1 MIDPH
6 KPKYHSL
13 YWSMVAAAAAQSVA
27 TRHKVG
33 AIVVTPT
40 GMISVGWNGMP
51 AGLPNKCET
60 VPIYRESFDG
70 RGELLRYKT
79 DPAVIHAERNAI
91 DKMTRQGVPTAGS
104 VLFVSRAPCFE
115 CAKALHGLGLK
126 AIYYGEHH
134 DDMRGVELLK
144 SLGTPTQYVYDKARE
159 ASGLSVVPTTQ
170 S

>member
-6 KPKYHSL
+6 KTKYHDL
-13 YWSMVAAAAAQSVA
+13 YWSMVEAAAAQSVA

-51 AGLPNKCET
+51 AGLDNNCEST
-60 VPIYRESFDG
+60 WVRCNESPIG
-70 RGELLRYKT
+70 ARGKT
-79 DPAVIHAERNAI
+79 NPEVIHAERNAI

-126 AIYYGEHH
+126 AIYYTEEH
-134 DDMRGVELLK
+134 DDMRGVELLQ
-144 SLGTPTQYVYDKARE
+144 LTDTPVYPQAACGR
-159 ASGLSVVPTTQ
+159 SVA
-170 S
+170 